1 MGRKPIS
8 EFDVRLREEIANNL
22 MKITKGKT
30 QAQISDLTGIPASTL
45 SGYFTQRSTIT
56 EENTIKLAEAFNVE
70 KSDIDPRYKRD
81 FSFFDDQLTDHH
93 FKSVEDASNKYDLK
107 SMLDG
112 AVSFD
117 GKKLSDKDK
126 AAILGYIEGR
136 MNKD

>member
-8 EFDVRLREEIANNL
+8 EFDVRLREEIARNL
-22 MKITKGKT
+22 LKVTKGKT
-30 QAQISDLTGIPASTL
+30 QSQISDLTGIPASTL
-45 SGYFTQRSTIT
+45 SGYFTKRSTIT
-56 EENTIKLAEAFNVE
+56 EENAQKIADAFHID
-70 KSDIDPRYKRD
+70 KSDIDPRFKPN
-81 FSFFDDQLTDHH
+81 FKFFDDQLTDKH
-93 FKSVEDASNKYDLK
+93 FELVKESEIKYDLK